1 VGIGTNLPQIPKP
14 CWSNGILIRILL
26 AVVSLGLVA
35 CGDEATDTGADE
47 CQLVDLPVSGGANGP
62 LVTDVAIELQEGD
75 GVVVLATATDP
86 QGSRDLRD
94 VPQIIRVFQDARC
107 ERSPIVMQDDL
118 AGSGQEESFGSAA
131 PWGSELYNTI
141 APTEG
146 WPVEVDFRDTDG
158 NETVGRVLARVI
170 HP

>member
-1 VGIGTNLPQIPKP
+1 MERIYPQIPKP
-14 CWSNGILIRILL
+14 CWSTAPLIRILFVGL
-26 AVVSLGLVA
+26 SLSLMA
-35 CGDEATDTGADE
+35 CGDEASDVGADE
-47 CQLVDLPVSGGANGP
+47 CQLVDLPLSGDANGP
-62 LVTDVAIELQEGD
+62 LVTDVAIELQENDD

-107 ERSPIVMQDDL
+107 EQSPIVMQDDL

-131 PWGSELYNTI
+131 PWGSELYAAI
-141 APTEG
+141 AASEG

-158 NETVGRVLARVI
+158 NATSGRVLARVI

>member
-1 VGIGTNLPQIPKP
+1 MT
-14 CWSNGILIRILL
+14 RILL
-26 AVVSLGLVA
+26 AVLSLSLVA
-35 CGDEATDTGADE
+35 CGDEATDTGTDE
-47 CQLVDLPVSGGANGP
+47 CQLVDLPVSGGADGP
-62 LVTDVAIELQEGD
+62 LVTDVAIELQEGA

-107 ERSPIVMQDDL
+107 EQSPIVMQDDL
-118 AGSGQEESFGSAA
+118 PGSGQEESFGSAA